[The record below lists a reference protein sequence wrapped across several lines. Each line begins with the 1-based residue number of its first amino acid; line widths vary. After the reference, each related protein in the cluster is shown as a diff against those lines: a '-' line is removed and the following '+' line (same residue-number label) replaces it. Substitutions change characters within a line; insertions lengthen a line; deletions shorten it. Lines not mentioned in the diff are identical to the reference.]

1 VQGYANKVIANPIA
15 DPFYKYRASLSLYDM
30 GFTVQAAEELNKLVS
45 VDSRNLSYLQGLIIF
60 ETRANNLQRVIQIR
74 NQISEY
80 DPWNAQNYLE
90 LIKLYKLSGDLS
102 KASEMKDK
110 IISFAANTEIAK
122 NAIELLD

>member
-1 VQGYANKVIANPIA
+1 
-15 DPFYKYRASLSLYDM
+15 M
-30 GFTVQAAEELNKLVS
+30 GFTAQAAEELNKLVS
-45 VDSRNLSYLQGLIIF
+45 DDPRNLSYLQGLIIF

-102 KASEMKDK
+102 KAGEMKDK